1 MSSSSWG
8 LDQKL
13 RHHSLVQRG
22 PQPLG
27 HYVSQLIVSLY
38 ILCLEEPTRNSIP
51 QFVGCTEDV
60 LGLLKGNGVL
70 S

>member
-22 PQPLG
+22 PQSLG

-51 QFVGCTEDV
+51 GIASEVHGSLMQKRAV
-60 LGLLKGNGVL
+60 